1 MKLSLIDNLF
11 TTFVARER
19 RSHNNHARGKPEMKE
34 EAIRKINKM
43 GHAGQIIA
51 NICKVFLIIAAVFVL
66 LGACALMF
74 LPEGAVTASPAGSL
88 DLTVDV
94 GALGQHISDKQ
105 REDLLNDAT
114 GFGQFVDGDP
124 FTSVEVEG
132 DVIRFSGAADADT
145 VDLHKVGVSL
155 LVLLVFLIAVTVT
168 MFFAASLCKALR
180 YCETPF
186 SEDIVTRIRRVAW
199 SLIPWALLGGS
210 RSPAEM
216 LTDGGMDLFVGINL
230 ETVLLILIIF
240 ALSFIFRYG
249 AMLQQESDE
258 TL

>member
-1 MKLSLIDNLF
+1 
-11 TTFVARER
+11 
-19 RSHNNHARGKPEMKE
+19 MKE

-74 LPEGAVTASPAGSL
+74 LPEGAVTASPGGSL
-88 DLTVDV
+88 GLTVDV
-94 GALGQHISDKQ
+94 GALGQHISDQQ
-105 REDLLNDAT
+105 RQNILNDAT
-114 GFGQFVDGDP
+114 GFGQFVDGEP
-124 FTSVEVEG
+124 FTAVEVEG
-132 DVIRFSGAADADT
+132 DVIRFSGAAEAGT
-145 VDLHKVGVSL
+145 VDLHKAGVSL
-155 LVLLVFLIAVTVT
+155 FVLLLFLIAVTVT
-168 MFFAASLCKALR
+168 MFFVAGLCKALR

-186 SEDIVTRIRRVAW
+186 SEDIVRRIRRVAW
-199 SLIPWALLGGS
+199 SLIPWALLGGN
-210 RSPAEM
+210 RHPM
-216 LTDGGMDLFVGINL
+216 DVLTDGGIDLFVGVNL

>member
-1 MKLSLIDNLF
+1 
-11 TTFVARER
+11 
-19 RSHNNHARGKPEMKE
+19 MKE

-43 GHAGQIIA
+43 GHAGQVIA
-51 NICKVFLIIAAVFVL
+51 NICKVLVIIGAVFVL
-66 LGACALMF
+66 LGACF
-74 LPEGAVTASPAGSL
+74 LLAMPEGAVTASPAGTV

-132 DVIRFSGAADADT
+132 DVIRFSGAAEAGT

-155 LVLLVFLIAVTVT
+155 LVLLLFLIAVTVT
-168 MFFAASLCKALR
+168 LFFVASLCKALR

-186 SEDIVTRIRRVAW
+186 SEDIVQRIRRVAW

>member
-1 MKLSLIDNLF
+1 
-11 TTFVARER
+11 
-19 RSHNNHARGKPEMKE
+19 MKE

-51 NICKVFLIIAAVFVL
+51 NICKVFVIIAAVFVL
-66 LGACALMF
+66 LGACF
-74 LPEGAVTASPAGSL
+74 LIAMPEGAITASPAGNL

-94 GALGQHISDKQ
+94 GALGQHNSEQQ
-105 REDLLNDAT
+105 RENILNDAT
-114 GFGQFVDGDP
+114 GFGKFLDGEP
-124 FTSVEVEG
+124 FTAVEVEG
-132 DVIRFSGAADADT
+132 DVIRFSGQADAGS

-155 LVLLVFLIAVTVT
+155 FVLLLFLIAVTVT
-168 MFFAASLCKALR
+168 MFFVAGLCKALR

-186 SEDIVTRIRRVAW
+186 SEDIVRRIRRVAW
-199 SLIPWALLGGS
+199 SLIPWALLGGN
-210 RSPAEM
+210 RHPM
-216 LTDGGMDLFVGINL
+216 DVLTDGGIDLFVGVNL

>member
-1 MKLSLIDNLF
+1 
-11 TTFVARER
+11 
-19 RSHNNHARGKPEMKE
+19 
-34 EAIRKINKM
+34 M

-51 NICKVFLIIAAVFVL
+51 NICKVLVIIAAVFTL
-66 LGACALMF
+66 LGACFLMF
-74 LPEGAVTASPAGSL
+74 LPSGAVTATPAGSV
-88 DLTVDV
+88 DMTVDV
-94 GALGQHISDKQ
+94 GALGYHLTDQQRQSLLSNSD
-105 REDLLNDAT
+105 DFNVSL
-114 GFGQFVDGDP
+114 DGNP
-124 FTSVEVEG
+124 FTAVEVDG
-132 DVIRFSGAADADT
+132 DVIRFIGGAEAES

-155 LVLLVFLIAVTVT
+155 LVLMVFLIAVTVT
-168 MFFAASLCKALR
+168 LFFVASLCKALR

-199 SLIPWALLGGS
+199 SLIPWALLGGGH
-210 RSPAEM
+210 SPMEL
-216 LTDGGMDLFVGINL
+216 LTDGGADLFIGINL

>member
-1 MKLSLIDNLF
+1 
-11 TTFVARER
+11 
-19 RSHNNHARGKPEMKE
+19 MKE

-43 GHAGQIIA
+43 GHAGQVIA
-51 NICKVFLIIAAVFVL
+51 NICKVLVIIGAVFVL
-66 LGACALMF
+66 LGACILLAM
-74 LPEGAVTASPAGSL
+74 PEGAVTASPAGTV

-132 DVIRFSGAADADT
+132 DVIRFSGAAEAGT

-155 LVLLVFLIAVTVT
+155 LVLLLFLIAVTVT
-168 MFFAASLCKALR
+168 LFFVASLCKALR

-186 SEDIVTRIRRVAW
+186 SEDIVQRIRRVAW
-199 SLIPWALLGGS
+199 SLIPWALLGGGNFQ
-210 RSPAEM
+210 SPFEM
-216 LTDGGMDLFVGINL
+216 LTDGSIDVFVGINL

>member
-1 MKLSLIDNLF
+1 MPDMKQD
-11 TTFVARER
+11 
-19 RSHNNHARGKPEMKE
+19 
-34 EAIRKINKM
+34 AILRINKM

-66 LGACALMF
+66 LAASFLM
-74 LPEGAVTASPAGSL
+74 LVPAGAVTVSPGGSL

-94 GALGQHISDKQ
+94 GALGYHLSDQQ
-105 REDLLNDAT
+105 RESLINGDNDLNLT
-114 GFGQFVDGDP
+114 IDGEAITD
-124 FTSVEVEG
+124 VEVEG
-132 DVIRFSGAADADT
+132 DVIHLSGAAEADT
-145 VDLHKVGVSL
+145 VDLHRAGVSL
-155 LVLLVFLIAVTVT
+155 FVLLLFLIAVTVT

-199 SLIPWALLGGS
+199 SLVPWALLGGS
-210 RSPAEM
+210 RSPAEL
-216 LTDGGMDLFVGINL
+216 LTEGGMDLFVGINL